1 MAYLRAL
8 FIGGNGIISSAC
20 SRLAVEKGIDLTL
33 LNRGMEKTRPPIDGA
48 KALIADAADPES
60 VRSAIGSSE
69 FDVVVN
75 FRVFDARHAKS
86 DIDLFSGRT
95 GQYLFISTAAGYD
108 KPVKRLPITEST
120 PLRNP
125 FSPYAQNKIASEL
138 AFGAAYRDSG
148 FPATIVR
155 PSHTY
160 DPTLI
165 PLVGGWTVIDRMR
178 RGRKT
183 VIHGEGTSM
192 WTLTHH
198 EDFARA
204 FVELLGNPQ
213 TIGDS
218 FHITSDEALTW
229 DTIAECVAHAAG
241 TAADIVHVASTQ
253 IVRELPEWE
262 GPILGDKSYSL
273 VFDNSK
279 IKNMVAGWTA
289 KIPFWRGAKQ
299 IVDWYDAHPEQKIVD
314 SRIDR
319 ALERLAG
326 VAE

>member
-1 MAYLRAL
+1 LAYLRAM

-20 SRLAVEKGIDLTL
+20 SRLAVEKGIDVTL
-33 LNRGMEKTRPPIDGA
+33 LNRGMDKTRLPIDGA

-86 DIDLFSGRT
+86 DIDIFSGRT
-95 GQYLFISTAAGYD
+95 GQYVFISTAAGYQ

-120 PLRNP
+120 PLGNP
-125 FSPYAQNKIASEL
+125 FSAYAQNKI
-138 AFGAAYRDSG
+138 
-148 FPATIVR
+148 
-155 PSHTY
+155 
-160 DPTLI
+160 
-165 PLVGGWTVIDRMR
+165 
-178 RGRKT
+178 
-183 VIHGEGTSM
+183 
-192 WTLTHH
+192 
-198 EDFARA
+198 ARA

-229 DTIAECVAHAAG
+229 DMIAECLANAAG
-241 TAADIVHVASTQ
+241 ATADIVHVASTR

-279 IKNMVAGWTA
+279 IKNMAAGWTA
-289 KIPFWRGAKQ
+289 RIPFWRGAQQ
-299 IVDWYDAHPEQKIVD
+299 IIDWYDAHPGQKIVD
-314 SRIDR
+314 PRIDR
-319 ALERLAG
+319 ALDRLAG